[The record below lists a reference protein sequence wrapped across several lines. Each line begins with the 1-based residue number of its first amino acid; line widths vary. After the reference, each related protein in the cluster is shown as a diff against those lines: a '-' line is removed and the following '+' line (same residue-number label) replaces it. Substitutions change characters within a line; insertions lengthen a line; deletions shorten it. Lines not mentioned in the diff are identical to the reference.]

1 IVNTLSTKM
10 EMGSP
15 MICMYLLGLP
25 DHYTSHKFHRF
36 FWQSFVQ
43 ECRKP
48 WVPAE
53 EGTAGACD
61 SDPSDKVAL
70 LKHNGRVIG
79 ISPIFD
85 YVFCPG
91 ETDLMCLYDW
101 VSRCE

>member
-1 IVNTLSTKM
+1 MTKIVNTMSAKM

-25 DHYTSHKFHRF
+25 DHYTSHKFRTF

-48 WVPAE
+48 WVRVE
-53 EGTAGACD
+53 EGTVGTCG
-61 SDPSDKVAL
+61 SDQSEKVAL

-79 ISPIFD
+79 LSPVFD
-85 YVFCPG
+85 YVFRPQ
-91 ETDLMCLYDW
+91 EIDSMCLYDW
-101 VSRCE
+101 V